1 MLKRIAYGFACPV
14 CVFLMYLFTMSG
26 AAETKLLGLQMIMYV
41 FPIFALA
48 YGFLGYKIMKFLS
61 CIIVGASFLFFCF
74 RTVGLSAVIWV
85 MYYVLMCALGAFIK
99 RKMLNG

>member
-1 MLKRIAYGFACPV
+1 MLKLTAYGFACPV

-26 AAETKLLGLQMIMYV
+26 AEKTQLMGLQMIMYV
-41 FPIFALA
+41 FPLFALA
-48 YGFLGYKIMKFLS
+48 YGFLGYKIMKFWT
-61 CIIVGASFLFFCF
+61 CIIVGVSFLFFCF
-74 RTVGLSAVIWV
+74 RSVGVSAVIWV